1 MGSVEARVCIT
12 NHREWVQLCSK
23 SLQCTTCTEYD
34 HHTKH
39 VSCFRLV
46 YRILLYDDNFVKQI
60 FLNAMLII
68 FKIKV
73 RCVPLWINWISI
85 YKIPFFLNDAIDFVA
100 GLSASPTNEGFIP
113 WLFQRRFWLNRILN
127 KCDFYFIPRL
137 PEFIF
142 LWGIFPASEFLSTS
156 EMVTS
161 YSICYVYVWIVSS
174 LDIHDALNS
183 NYFIS
188 FIEDGIM

>member
-1 MGSVEARVCIT
+1 MGTIVLKVVAVCDMHGIWSPYKTCIMFSFGLSNTSLWRQFCEANFLKRNT
-12 NHREWVQLCSK
+12 NH
-23 SLQCTTCTEYD
+23 
-34 HHTKH
+34 
-39 VSCFRLV
+39 
-46 YRILLYDDNFVKQI
+46 
-60 FLNAMLII
+60 FLNKRI
-68 FKIKV
+68 

-183 NYFIS
+183 NCFIS
-188 FIEDGIM
+188 FIEDRIM